1 MKLISTLILL
11 IVFSFNSFS
20 QKVGW
25 VKKQGGNN
33 ADQTNGIATD
43 QNGNIIAVG
52 TFDATANFGSKS
64 LSTSGSL
71 DIFVAKYDSSGTCLW
86 AQKAGGSFGDEGRAV
101 AVDAQGNIYITGTY
115 GQSGAVFSG
124 LTIGT
129 TGGLRNGF
137 IAKYKPDGTIVW
149 VKSIGGI
156 SSSPEPRKIV
166 MGKDNKVYVAGEFYG
181 TITFNGSQ
189 QITST
194 KGGAN
199 DIFTSQFDTSG
210 TAIWANKGG
219 DRKDEKLTGLAID
232 ANGNPIIYGSYDSLT
247 TFGTTTKYA
256 EYLGSTFGHT
266 DLFLVKYS
274 TSGGQFWFQSFG
286 GKEGDLGGGI
296 CIDNAGN
303 IYTTGFFKTDFY
315 SGSVT
320 ANNSGTT
327 NTLFLYK
334 CNSNGNPAWV
344 KFSPY
349 PNSIGF
355 QRGMAL
361 AYANHEI
368 LLAGYFGNK
377 YKAGNL
383 NLTGGGENNPLLI
396 KYDTNGTQLWGMFGN
411 GVVGKVSQGL
421 SVAIK
426 GKNYYYA
433 GYITGTVS
441 FNDSTVTAPSVYTD
455 GFICVVKEAASST
468 TIETP
473 TMVKV
478 NSATT
483 TSIQISWDGPSSE
496 FRVLKKLNSSSTST
510 TDGDLVYEGP
520 NKSINISALTANTPY
535 FITVYGK
542 ASGSATYSSG
552 AKKIAATTVSTKPGE
567 DIIIGFL
574 AGDTITKTF
583 GTTGVK
589 ISIRGASVNDGNIR
603 VELRTNLT
611 STGTLP
617 LNIDSIFNKLYW
629 TVTNNGLSG
638 GSLQYCIT
646 IDVTNVW
653 GLVGFINYHILK
665 RTTSGMPWEDLF
677 KNSSYSVTRNSPEL
691 TVCGLSTFSEFV
703 VGMANPTSGIANISK
718 PRILIYP
725 NPSSQKVLIDLTGTN
740 LRNIQL
746 FTIDGALV
754 KDIEVTSQKMEIE
767 KGSLQNGMYLLKA
780 GNITSKIFFID

>member
-1 MKLISTLILL
+1 MKQFAILSILIITS
-11 IVFSFNSFS
+11 FSVFS

-25 VKKQGGNN
+25 VKKQGGNSP
-33 ADQTNGIATD
+33 DQTNGIVTD
-43 QNGNIIAVG
+43 KNGNIIAVG
-52 TFDATANFGSKS
+52 TFDATANFGSNS

-71 DIFVAKYDSSGTCLW
+71 DIFVAKYDSTGTCLW
-86 AQKAGGSFGDEGRAV
+86 AKKAGGSFGDEGRGV
-101 AVDAQGNIYITGTY
+101 TVDGEGNIYITGTY

-137 IAKYKPDGTIVW
+137 IAKYKPDGSIVW

-166 MGKDNKVYVAGEFYG
+166 MGKDSKVYVAGEFYG

-189 QITST
+189 QITSA

-199 DIFTSQFDTSG
+199 DVFTAQFDTAG
-210 TAIWANKGG
+210 TAVWANRGG

-232 ANGNPIIYGSYDSLT
+232 ADGNPIIYGSYDSLV
-247 TFGTTTKYA
+247 TFGSTTKYA

-274 TSGGQFWFQSFG
+274 TSGGQYWFQSYG

-303 IYTTGFFKTDFY
+303 IYTTGYFKNDFY
-315 SGSVT
+315 AGSVS

-334 CNSNGNPAWV
+334 CNSSGNPVWV

-355 QRGMAL
+355 ARGMAL
-361 AYANHEI
+361 AYANNEI

-377 YKAGNL
+377 YKAGNN
-383 NLTGGGENNPLLI
+383 NLTGGGENNPILI
-396 KYDTNGTQLWGMFGN
+396 KYDTSGTQLWGMFGN

-421 SVAIK
+421 SIAIK

-433 GYITGTVS
+433 GYITGSVS
-441 FNDSTVTAPSVYTD
+441 FNDSTVVAPSVYTD
-455 GFICVVKEAASST
+455 GFICLVKDANT
-468 TIETP
+468 TPSVGNP
-473 TMVKV
+473 TSLKV

-483 TSIQISWDGPSSE
+483 SSIQLSWDGPSSE
-496 FRVLKKLNSSSTST
+496 FRVLKKLTSSSTSA
-510 TDGDLVYEGP
+510 TDGDLIYEGT
-520 NKSINISALTANTPY
+520 NKSINLTGLTANTPY
-535 FITVYGK
+535 FISAYGK
-542 ASGSATYSSG
+542 ASGSATYSAG
-552 AKKIAATTVSTKPGE
+552 AKKLAATTVSTKPGE
-567 DIIIGFL
+567 DVVIGFL

-603 VELRTNLT
+603 VELNTNLT

-617 LNIDSIFNKLYW
+617 VNIDSIFNKLYW
-629 TVTNNGLSG
+629 TVTNSGLSG
-638 GSLQYCIT
+638 GALQYCIT
-646 IDVTNVW
+646 VDVTKVW
-653 GLVGFINYHILK
+653 DLVGFLNFHILK
-665 RTTSGMPWEDLF
+665 RPSSGLPWEDLF
-677 KNSSYSVTRNSPEL
+677 KNTSYTVTRNSPEL

-703 VGMANPTSGIANISK
+703 VGMANSSSGISPVKKAQFIV
-718 PRILIYP
+718 YP
-725 NPSSQKVLIDLTGTN
+725 NPSSQKVSLDLTGTN
-740 LRNIQL
+740 LKTIQL
-746 FTIDGALV
+746 YNSNGQLV
-754 KDIEVTSQKMEIE
+754 KSIEVTSVKMEIE
-767 KGSLQNGMYLLKA
+767 KGGLPNGLYLLKA
-780 GNITSKIFFID
+780 GIM